1 MIKYLLLLGAV
12 LTILCLGYGLYSFR
26 RGEKRMSQMTMKSR
40 IHAQGFKVGTHV
52 GGLVA
57 SGMNK
62 K

>member
-1 MIKYLLLLGAV
+1 MIKYLLLLGAAA
-12 LTILCLGYGLYSFR
+12 TILCLGYGLYSFR
-26 RGEKRMSQMTMKSR
+26 RGEKRMSQMMMRSR
-40 IHAQGFKVGTHV
+40 ILAQGFTVAALV